1 MSVQGNGCLHCE
13 AEPLVAAEFF
23 PASIPLLFFV
33 LLSVSLLKKVGK
45 NIRKSKRKYPLNLRI
60 TFIISTLI
68 VHKKNASEKVEPS
81 WRFKKTKNETTTLFV
96 RRLRRRCIILIKK
109 AL

>member
-1 MSVQGNGCLHCE
+1 LHCE

-45 NIRKSKRKYPLNLRI
+45 NIRKSKRKYPLKLRI

-68 VHKKNASEKVEPS
+68 VHKKTPVKRWNPPGVL
-81 WRFKKTKNETTTLFV
+81 KKQKMKPQHYLLGGCAAV
-96 RRLRRRCIILIKK
+96 VSY
-109 AL
+109 